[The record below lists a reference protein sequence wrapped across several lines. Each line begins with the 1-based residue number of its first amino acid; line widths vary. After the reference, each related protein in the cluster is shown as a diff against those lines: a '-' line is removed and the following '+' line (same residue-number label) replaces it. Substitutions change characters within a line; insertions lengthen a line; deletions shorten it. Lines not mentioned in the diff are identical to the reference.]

1 MAQLSIFGPFRIR
14 HLVKELWRQE
24 CRILFTDV
32 RCKRSQGHIRF
43 VFGREGEGKG
53 PLGRPFPVR
62 NAPEELLLAGFADHG
77 HIGRIQVTV
86 FLGTG
91 INSFLGFL
99 LGAVHVGMPY
109 LASDGNRMAD
119 MRR

>member
-1 MAQLSIFGPFRIR
+1 MQTEPKPYNVSCSGE
-14 HLVKELWRQE
+14 KER
-24 CRILFTDV
+24 
-32 RCKRSQGHIRF
+32 
-43 VFGREGEGKG
+43 GKG

-62 NAPEELLLAGFADHG
+62 NAPEELLLAGFADHR

-91 INSFLGFL
+91 IHSFLGFL

-109 LASDGNRMAD
+109 LASDGDRMAH